1 MLARW
6 NRILPRQFCA
16 HGRALLQ
23 EPVQDTCFEL
33 CAKVMFE
40 YM

>member
-1 MLARW
+1 MARW
-6 NRILPRQFCA
+6 NRVLPRQFCA
-16 HGRALLQ
+16 HGRALLK
-23 EPVQDTCFEL
+23 EPVHDTCFEL

>member
-1 MLARW
+1 M
-6 NRILPRQFCA
+6 LPRQFCA
-16 HGRALLQ
+16 HGRALPT
-23 EPVQDTCFEL
+23 EPGQDTSLQL

>member
-1 MLARW
+1 MLP
-6 NRILPRQFCA
+6 LQFCA
-16 HGRALLQ
+16 HGRALLK
-23 EPVQDTCFEL
+23 EPGQYTRLQL

>member
-1 MLARW
+1 MPW
-6 NRILPRQFCA
+6 QFCA
-16 HGRALLQ
+16 HGRALPT
-23 EPVQDTCFEL
+23 EPGQDTSLRL